1 MTGIVDT
8 VKGLVRGS
16 TDVLTKIEALED
28 ATEAGQGRLD
38 PVVLSEASQIVDR
51 AGQRLR
57 MSGDLTVVALAG
69 ATGSGKSSL
78 FNALTGLDLA
88 AIGTRRP
95 TSSMPLACVWG
106 EEPAGELLNWLGI
119 PRRHQ
124 VAHRSS
130 LEDAQSED
138 LDGLVLLDLP
148 DHDSTEVEHRLIV
161 DRLVELVDLLVW
173 VVDPQKYADAAL
185 HNRYIKPFAS
195 HSSVMVFALNHADK
209 LSEEQRDSCVADL
222 TRLLKSD
229 GLKSPTIVATSAVSG
244 AGLNDL
250 RGLLVN
256 RVNAKRA
263 ARERLAADVDRV
275 ADRMASQCGNAKTP
289 EIAKSDI
296 TELVDALADASGVPV
311 VVEAVRRSY
320 LQRARAATGWP
331 VTKWLGRFKPDPLR
345 RLHLDQLPKQQSK
358 ALRKSASN
366 EVSIARSSLPAA
378 TPVQRARMDTA
389 VRNITNKAA
398 AGLSRPWADSVR
410 TAIRRR
416 EETLGDELD
425 QAVARTDLGANTNPG
440 WWGVARFLQWLLF
453 LVALGG
459 AVWLAVLAVLGYLQ
473 LNDPPLP
480 KWQGIPIATLMLIS
494 GALLGVV
501 VSIACRLFAS
511 SGANRRAR
519 LVAKALRSE
528 LEKVAESHVVAPARE
543 ELEAYTICRDKLAI
557 ARR

>member
-1 MTGIVDT
+1 MTGTVDT
-8 VKGLVRGS
+8 VKGLARGS
-16 TDVLTKIEALED
+16 TDVLTKIEAVED
-28 ATEAGQGRLD
+28 AAAAGQGRLD

-124 VAHRSS
+124 VSHRSS
-130 LEDAQSED
+130 LEDAHSED

-161 DRLVELVDLLVW
+161 DRLVELVDVLVW

-209 LSEEQRDSCVADL
+209 LTNEQRNSCVADL

-229 GLKSPTIVATSAVSG
+229 GLKSPTIVATSAMSG
-244 AGLNDL
+244 AGLDDL
-250 RGLLVN
+250 RALLVK
-256 RVNAKRA
+256 RVNVKRA

-275 ADRMASQCGNAKTP
+275 ADRMASQCGTAKTP
-289 EIAKSDI
+289 EIVQSDV
-296 TELVDALADASGVPV
+296 TELVDALADASGLPV

-345 RLHLDQLPKQQSK
+345 RLHLDQVPKQQSK

-416 EETLGDELD
+416 EESLGDELD
-425 QAVARTDLGANTNPG
+425 QAVARTDLGANNNPG
-440 WWGVARFLQWLLF
+440 WWGLAKFLQWLFF

-459 AVWLAVLAVLGYLQ
+459 AVWFAVLAVMSYLQ
-473 LNDPPLP
+473 LNNPALP
-480 KWQGIPIATLMLIS
+480 KWHGIPYATIMLVG
-494 GALLGVV
+494 GALLGIV
-501 VSIACRLFAS
+501 VSTACRLFAS

-519 LVAKALRSE
+519 LVAKALRTE

>member
-1 MTGIVDT
+1 
-8 VKGLVRGS
+8 
-16 TDVLTKIEALED
+16 
-28 ATEAGQGRLD
+28 
-38 PVVLSEASQIVDR
+38 
-51 AGQRLR
+51 
-57 MSGDLTVVALAG
+57 
-69 ATGSGKSSL
+69 
-78 FNALTGLDLA
+78 
-88 AIGTRRP
+88 
-95 TSSMPLACVWG
+95 
-106 EEPAGELLNWLGI
+106 
-119 PRRHQ
+119 
-124 VAHRSS
+124 
-130 LEDAQSED
+130 
-138 LDGLVLLDLP
+138 
-148 DHDSTEVEHRLIV
+148 
-161 DRLVELVDLLVW
+161 
-173 VVDPQKYADAAL
+173 VDPQKYADAAL

-209 LSEEQRDSCVADL
+209 LSEEQRDSCVTDL

-229 GLKSPTIVATSAVSG
+229 GLKSPTIVATSALSG

-250 RGLLVN
+250 RDLLVN

-416 EETLGDELD
+416 EEALGDELD

-480 KWQGIPIATLMLIS
+480 KWQGIPIATLMLIG

-528 LEKVAESHVVAPARE
+528 LEKVAESHVDAPARE

>member
-51 AGQRLR
+51 ASQRLR

-124 VAHRSS
+124 VSHRSS

-209 LSEEQRDSCVADL
+209 LSEEQRDSCVTDL

-416 EETLGDELD
+416 EESLGDELD

-480 KWQGIPIATLMLIS
+480 KWQGIPIATLMLIG

>member
-28 ATEAGQGRLD
+28 AAEAGRGRLD
-38 PVVLSEASQIVDR
+38 QVVLSEASQIVDR
-51 AGQRLR
+51 ASQRLR

-78 FNALTGLDLA
+78 FNSLTGLDLA

-124 VAHRSS
+124 VQHRSS
-130 LEDAQSED
+130 LEEAQSED

-161 DRLVELVDLLVW
+161 DRLVELVDVLVW

-209 LSEEQRDSCVADL
+209 LTEEQRKSCLADL

-229 GLKSPTIVATSAVSG
+229 GLKTPQIVATSAVDG
-244 AGLNDL
+244 AGLDDL
-250 RGLLVN
+250 RALLVK

-289 EIAKSDI
+289 QLAKSDI
-296 TELVDALADASGVPV
+296 TELVDALAEASGVPV

-320 LQRARAATGWP
+320 LQRATAATGWP
-331 VTKWLGRFKPDPLR
+331 VTKWLSRFRPDPLR
-345 RLHLDQLPKQQSK
+345 RLHLDQMPRQQSK
-358 ALRKSASN
+358 ALRKSAST
-366 EVSIARSSLPAA
+366 EVSIARSSLPVA

-416 EETLGDELD
+416 EESLGDELD
-425 QAVARTDLGANTNPG
+425 QAIARTDLGASTTPG

-453 LVALGG
+453 LMALGG
-459 AVWLAVLAVLGYLQ
+459 AVWLVVAGFLQ
-473 LNDPPLP
+473 IQDLTLP
-480 KWQGIPIATLMLIS
+480 KWEGIPYATIMLVG
-494 GALLGVV
+494 GAALGLA
-501 VSIACRLFAS
+501 VSVACRIFAAT
-511 SGANRRAR
+511 GANRRAR
-519 LVAKALRSE
+519 LVAKSLRAE
-528 LEKVAESHVVAPARE
+528 LEKVAESHVIAPARE
-543 ELEAYTICRDKLAI
+543 ELDAYTTCRDKLAV
-557 ARR
+557 ARG

>member
-51 AGQRLR
+51 ASQRLR

-124 VAHRSS
+124 VSHRSS
-130 LEDAQSED
+130 LEDAHSED

-209 LSEEQRDSCVADL
+209 LSEEQRDSCVTDL

-250 RGLLVN
+250 RDLLVN

-416 EETLGDELD
+416 EEALGDELD

-480 KWQGIPIATLMLIS
+480 KWQGIPIATLMLIG

>member
-1 MTGIVDT
+1 MTGTVDT
-8 VKGLVRGS
+8 VKGLTRGA
-16 TDVLTKIEALED
+16 TDVLTKIEAVED
-28 ATEAGQGRLD
+28 AAEAGRGRLD
-38 PVVLSEASQIVDR
+38 QVVLSEASQIVDR
-51 AGQRLR
+51 ASQRLR

-124 VAHRSS
+124 VQHRSS
-130 LEDAQSED
+130 LEDAHSED

-161 DRLVELVDLLVW
+161 DRLVELVDVLVW

-209 LSEEQRDSCVADL
+209 LTDAQRESCLTDL

-229 GLKSPTIVATSAVSG
+229 GLKNPQLVATSAMSG
-244 AGLNDL
+244 DGLDDL
-250 RGLLVN
+250 RDLLVK
-256 RVNAKRA
+256 RVSAKRA

-289 EIAKSDI
+289 EIAQADI
-296 TELVDALADASGVPV
+296 TELVDALSDASGLPV

-320 LQRARAATGWP
+320 LQRATAATGWP
-331 VTKWLGRFKPDPLR
+331 VTKWLARFRPDPLR
-345 RLHLDQLPKQQSK
+345 RLHLDQVPRQQGK

-389 VRNITNKAA
+389 VRTITNKAA

-410 TAIRRR
+410 TAIRKR
-416 EETLGDELD
+416 EESLGDELD
-425 QAVARTDLGANTNPG
+425 QAVARTDLGANNNPG
-440 WWGVARFLQWLLF
+440 WWAAARFLQWLLF

-459 AVWLAVLAVLGYLQ
+459 AVWLVLAAFLEGVTLPEWEGIPYATMMLVGGAVLGV
-473 LNDPPLP
+473 
-480 KWQGIPIATLMLIS
+480 
-494 GALLGVV
+494 AL
-501 VSIACRLFAS
+501 SIACRLFAT

-519 LVAKALRSE
+519 LVAKALRTE
-528 LEKVAESHVVAPARE
+528 LEKVADSHVVAPARE
-543 ELEAYTICRDKLAI
+543 ELDAYTICRDKLAT
-557 ARR
+557 ARS

>member
-1 MTGIVDT
+1 VDT

-28 ATEAGQGRLD
+28 AAEAGRGRLD
-38 PVVLSEASQIVDR
+38 QVVLSEASQIVDR
-51 AGQRLR
+51 ASQRLR

-124 VAHRSS
+124 VQHRSS
-130 LEDAQSED
+130 LEDAHSED

-161 DRLVELVDLLVW
+161 DRLVELVDVLVW

-209 LSEEQRDSCVADL
+209 LTDEQRKSCLADL

-229 GLKSPTIVATSAVSG
+229 GLKSPQLVATSAMSG
-244 AGLNDL
+244 DGLDDL
-250 RGLLVN
+250 RGLLIK
-256 RVNAKRA
+256 RVSAKRA

-296 TELVDALADASGVPV
+296 TELVDALSDASGLSV

-320 LQRARAATGWP
+320 LQRATAATGWP
-331 VTKWLGRFKPDPLR
+331 VTKWLARFRPDPLR
-345 RLHLDQLPKQQSK
+345 RLHLDQVPRQQGK

-416 EETLGDELD
+416 EESLGDELD
-425 QAVARTDLGANTNPG
+425 QAVARTDLGANNNPS
-440 WWGVARFLQWLLF
+440 WWAAARFLQWVLF

-459 AVWLAVLAVLGYLQ
+459 AVWLVLVGFLQ
-473 LNDPPLP
+473 LQDLTLP
-480 KWQGIPIATLMLIS
+480 KWQGIPYATIMLIG
-494 GALLGVV
+494 GALLGVA
-501 VSIACRLFAS
+501 VSVACRLFAT

-519 LVAKALRSE
+519 LVAKALRTE
-528 LEKVAESHVVAPARE
+528 LEKVADSHVVAPARE
-543 ELEAYTICRDKLAI
+543 ELNAYTTCRDKLAV
-557 ARR
+557 ARG

>member
-1 MTGIVDT
+1 MTETVDT
-8 VKGLVRGS
+8 VETPTRAA
-16 TDVLTKIEALED
+16 TDVLKKIDALE
-28 ATEAGQGRLD
+28 AAAKAGDGRLD
-38 PVVLSEASQIVDR
+38 PVVLTEAAQIVDR

-106 EEPAGELLNWLGI
+106 DEPAGEVLSWLGI

-124 VAHRSS
+124 VQHRSS
-130 LEDAQSED
+130 LEEAHSED

-195 HSSVMVFALNHADK
+195 HSGVMVFALNHIDK
-209 LSEEQRDSCVADL
+209 LTPEQRTSCLEDL
-222 TRLLKSD
+222 DRLLKSD
-229 GLKSPTIVATSAVSG
+229 GLKAPTVVATSAVSG
-244 AGLNDL
+244 DGLEEV
-250 RGLLVN
+250 RSLLVK
-256 RVNAKRA
+256 RVSNKRS

-275 ADRMASQCGNAKTP
+275 SDRMASQCGNAKTP
-289 EIAKSDI
+289 EIAEADV
-296 TELVDALADASGVPV
+296 TELVDALSDASGLSV
-311 VVEAVRRSY
+311 VSDAVRRSY

-331 VTKWLGRFKPDPLR
+331 LTKWLGRFRPDPLR
-345 RLHLDQLPKQQSK
+345 RLHGDQVSREQGK

-366 EVSIARSSLPAA
+366 EVAIARSSLPAA
-378 TPVQRARMDTA
+378 TPVQRARMDAA
-389 VRNITNKAA
+389 VRTITTKAA
-398 AGLSRPWADSVR
+398 EGLSRPWADSVR

-416 EETLGDELD
+416 EESLGDELD
-425 QAVARTDLGANTNPG
+425 QAVARTDLGVSGNPG
-440 WWGVARFLQWLLF
+440 WWNLARIVQWLLF
-453 LVALGG
+453 LVTLGG
-459 AVWLAVLAVLGYLQ
+459 AAWLIALLVTRIAN

-480 KWQGIPIATLMLIS
+480 EWNGIPYAWIMLVGGAVLGLALSFVCRVFATS
-494 GALLGVV
+494 GAQ
-501 VSIACRLFAS
+501 
-511 SGANRRAR
+511 RRSR
-519 LVAKALRSE
+519 HVAKVLREE
-528 LEKVAESHVVAPARE
+528 LEKVADSHVVAPARD
-543 ELEAYTICRDKLAI
+543 ELAAYSTCRDSLAI
-557 ARR
+557 ARH

>member
-1 MTGIVDT
+1 MDT

-28 ATEAGQGRLD
+28 AAEAGRGRLD
-38 PVVLSEASQIVDR
+38 QVVLSEASQIVDR
-51 AGQRLR
+51 ASQRLR

-124 VAHRSS
+124 VQHRSS
-130 LEDAQSED
+130 LEGAHSED

-161 DRLVELVDLLVW
+161 DRLVELVDVLVW

-195 HSSVMVFALNHADK
+195 HASVMVFALNHADK
-209 LSEEQRDSCVADL
+209 LTPEQRDSCLADL

-229 GLKSPTIVATSAVSG
+229 GLKSPQLVATSAMSG
-244 AGLNDL
+244 DGLDDL
-250 RGLLVN
+250 RGLLVK

-289 EIAKSDI
+289 AIAKGDI
-296 TELVDALADASGVPV
+296 AELVDALADASGVPV

-320 LQRARAATGWP
+320 LQRATAATGWP
-331 VTKWLGRFKPDPLR
+331 VTKWLARFRPDPLR
-345 RLHLDQLPKQQSK
+345 RLHLGQQSK
-358 ALRKSASN
+358 ALRKSAAN
-366 EVSIARSSLPAA
+366 EVSIARSSLPTA
-378 TPVQRARMDTA
+378 TPVQRARMDAA
-389 VRNITNKAA
+389 VRTITNKAA

-410 TAIRRR
+410 TAVRRR
-416 EETLGDELD
+416 EESLGDELD
-425 QAVARTDLGANTNPG
+425 QAVARTDLGANNNPG
-440 WWGVARFLQWLLF
+440 WWGVARFLQWVLF

-459 AVWLAVLAVLGYLQ
+459 AVWLIQSGFLQ
-473 LNDPPLP
+473 VTLP
-480 KWQGIPIATLMLIS
+480 KWEGIPFASMMLIG
-494 GALLGVV
+494 GALLGVA
-501 VSIACRLFAS
+501 VSIACRLFAT

-519 LVAKALRSE
+519 LVAKALRAE
-528 LEKVAESHVVAPARE
+528 LEKVADSHVVAPARE
-543 ELEAYTICRDKLAI
+543 ELDAYTICRDKLAV
-557 ARR
+557 ARG

>member
-28 ATEAGQGRLD
+28 AAESGRGRLD
-38 PVVLSEASQIVDR
+38 QVVLSEASQIVDR
-51 AGQRLR
+51 ASQRLR

-78 FNALTGLDLA
+78 FNSLTGLDLA

-124 VAHRSS
+124 VQHRSS
-130 LEDAQSED
+130 LEGAHSED

-161 DRLVELVDLLVW
+161 DRLVELVDVLVW

-209 LSEEQRDSCVADL
+209 LTDDQRESCLADL

-229 GLKSPTIVATSAVSG
+229 GLKSPQLVATSAVSG
-244 AGLNDL
+244 AGLDDL
-250 RGLLVN
+250 RTLLVK

-320 LQRARAATGWP
+320 LQRATAATGWP
-331 VTKWLGRFKPDPLR
+331 VTKWLARFRPDPLR
-345 RLHLDQLPKQQSK
+345 RLHLDQVPRQQGK

-425 QAVARTDLGANTNPG
+425 QAVARTDLGATNNPS
-440 WWGVARFLQWLLF
+440 WWGAARLLQWLLF

-459 AVWLAVLAVLGYLQ
+459 GVWLLLAAFLQ
-473 LNDPPLP
+473 VQDLTLP
-480 KWQGIPIATLMLIS
+480 KWQGIPYATIMLI
-494 GALLGVV
+494 GGVV
-501 VSIACRLFAS
+501 LGIAASIACRLFAA

-519 LVAKALRSE
+519 LVAKALRTE
-528 LEKVAESHVVAPARE
+528 LEKVAETHVVAPARE
-543 ELEAYTICRDKLAI
+543 ELDAYTICREKLAI

>member
-1 MTGIVDT
+1 MTGTVDT
-8 VKGLVRGS
+8 VKGLARGA
-16 TDVLTKIEALED
+16 TDVLTKIEAVED
-28 ATEAGQGRLD
+28 AAEAGRGRLD
-38 PVVLSEASQIVDR
+38 QVVLSEASQIVDR
-51 AGQRLR
+51 ASQRLR

-124 VAHRSS
+124 VQHRSS
-130 LEDAQSED
+130 LEDAHSED

-161 DRLVELVDLLVW
+161 DRLVELVDVLVW

-209 LSEEQRDSCVADL
+209 LTDAQRESCLADL

-229 GLKSPTIVATSAVSG
+229 GLKNPQLVATSAMSG
-244 AGLNDL
+244 DGLDDL
-250 RGLLVN
+250 RDLLVK
-256 RVNAKRA
+256 RVSAKRA

-289 EIAKSDI
+289 EIAQADI
-296 TELVDALADASGVPV
+296 TELVDALSDASGLPV

-320 LQRARAATGWP
+320 LQRATAATGWP
-331 VTKWLGRFKPDPLR
+331 VTKWLARFRPDPLR
-345 RLHLDQLPKQQSK
+345 RLHLDQVPRQQGK

-389 VRNITNKAA
+389 VRTITNKAA

-416 EETLGDELD
+416 EESLGDELD
-425 QAVARTDLGANTNPG
+425 QAVARTDLGANNNPG
-440 WWGVARFLQWLLF
+440 WWAAARFLQWLLL

-459 AVWLAVLAVLGYLQ
+459 AVWLVLAAFLQ
-473 LNDPPLP
+473 DLTLP
-480 KWQGIPIATLMLIS
+480 DWQGIPYATMMLVG
-494 GALLGVV
+494 GAVLGVALA
-501 VSIACRLFAS
+501 IACRLFAT

-519 LVAKALRSE
+519 LVAKALRTE
-528 LEKVAESHVVAPARE
+528 LEKVADSHVVAPARE
-543 ELEAYTICRDKLAI
+543 ELDAYTICRDKLAI
-557 ARR
+557 ARG

>member
-1 MTGIVDT
+1 MTGIMDT

-16 TDVLTKIEALED
+16 TDVLTKIEALEE
-28 ATEAGQGRLD
+28 AAEAGQGRLD
-38 PVVLSEASQIVDR
+38 AVVLSEASQIVDR

-78 FNALTGLDLA
+78 FNSLTGLDLA

-124 VAHRSS
+124 VQHRSS
-130 LEDAQSED
+130 LEDAHSED

-209 LSEEQRDSCVADL
+209 LSDDERKSCMSDL
-222 TRLLKSD
+222 TRLLKAD

-244 AGLNDL
+244 AGLDDL
-250 RGLLVN
+250 RTLLVK

-263 ARERLAADVDRV
+263 ARERLSADVDRV

-296 TELVDALADASGVPV
+296 TELVDALAEASGVPV
-311 VVEAVRRSY
+311 VVDAVRRSY

-331 VTKWLGRFKPDPLR
+331 VTKWLGRFRPDPLR
-345 RLHLDQLPKQQSK
+345 RLHLDQLPKQQGK
-358 ALRKSASN
+358 ALRRSASN
-366 EVSIARSSLPAA
+366 EVLIARSSLPAA

-389 VRNITNKAA
+389 VRAITNKAA

-425 QAVARTDLGANTNPG
+425 QAVARTDLGASNNPG
-440 WWGVARFLQWLLF
+440 WWGAARFLQWLLF

-459 AVWLAVLAVLGYLQ
+459 AVWLAVLVVFSYLQ
-473 LNDPPLP
+473 LEDPPMP
-480 KWQGIPIATLMLIS
+480 KWQGIPYATIMLIG
-494 GALLGVV
+494 GALLGVA
-501 VSIACRLFAS
+501 VSFACRLFAS
-511 SGANRRAR
+511 SGAGRRAR

-528 LEKVAESHVVAPARE
+528 LEKVADSHVVAPARE
-543 ELEAYTICRDKLAI
+543 ELAAYTLCRDKLSI
-557 ARR
+557 ARQ

>member
-1 MTGIVDT
+1 VTGIVDT

-16 TDVLTKIEALED
+16 TDVLTKIEAVED
-28 ATEAGQGRLD
+28 AAEAGQGRLD

-124 VAHRSS
+124 VSHRSS

-161 DRLVELVDLLVW
+161 DRLVELVDVLVW

-209 LSEEQRDSCVADL
+209 LTDEQRNSCVTDL

-244 AGLNDL
+244 AGLDDL
-250 RGLLVN
+250 RALLVK

-275 ADRMASQCGNAKTP
+275 ADRMASQCGTAKTP

-331 VTKWLGRFKPDPLR
+331 VTKWLGRLKPDPLR
-345 RLHLDQLPKQQSK
+345 RLHLDQVPKQHGK
-358 ALRKSASN
+358 ALRKSASS

-416 EETLGDELD
+416 EESLGDELD
-425 QAVARTDLGANTNPG
+425 QAVARTDLGVNNNPG

-459 AVWLAVLAVLGYLQ
+459 AVWFAVLAVLSYLQ
-473 LNDPPLP
+473 LNNPPLP
-480 KWQGIPIATLMLIS
+480 KWNGIPYATIMLIG
-494 GALLGVV
+494 GALLGMVV
-501 VSIACRLFAS
+501 AIACRLFAS

-519 LVAKALRSE
+519 LVAKALRTE
-528 LEKVAESHVVAPARE
+528 LENVAESHVVAPARE

>member
-16 TDVLTKIEALED
+16 ADVLTKIEALE
-28 ATEAGQGRLD
+28 AAAEAGQSRLD
-38 PVVLSEASQIVDR
+38 PVVLTEATQIVER

-57 MSGDLTVVALAG
+57 MSGELTVVALAG

-78 FNALTGLDLA
+78 FNAMTGLDLA

-106 EEPAGELLNWLGI
+106 EEPAGEVLNWLGI

-124 VAHRSS
+124 VQHRSS
-130 LEDAQSED
+130 LEEAQSEE

-161 DRLVELVDLLVW
+161 DRLVELVDMLVW

-195 HSSVMVFALNHADK
+195 HSGVMVFALNHIDK
-209 LSEEQRDSCVADL
+209 LTPDQRKSCLNDL
-222 TRLLKSD
+222 DRLLKAD
-229 GLKSPTIVATSAVSG
+229 GLKSPNVVATSAVSG
-244 AGLNDL
+244 DGLDEL
-250 RGLLVN
+250 RTLLVK
-256 RVNAKRA
+256 RVNNKRS

-289 EIAKSDI
+289 EIAKRDI
-296 TELVDALADASGVPV
+296 AELVDALSDASGVPV
-311 VVEAVRRSY
+311 VVDAVRRSY

-331 VTKWLGRFKPDPLR
+331 VTKWLGRFRPDPLR
-345 RLHLDQLPKQQSK
+345 RLHLDQVSKQQGK
-358 ALRKSASN
+358 ALRKSASQ
-366 EVSIARSSLPAA
+366 EVAIARSSLPAA

-389 VRNITNKAA
+389 VRTITNKAA
-398 AGLSRPWADSVR
+398 EGLSRPWADSVR
-410 TAIRRR
+410 SAIRRR
-416 EETLGDELD
+416 EESLGDELD
-425 QAVARTDLGANTNPG
+425 QAVARTDLGASHSPG
-440 WWGVARFLQWLLF
+440 WWSAVRFIQWLLF

-459 AVWLAVLAVLGYLQ
+459 GLWLAALAVFGFLQLEDLPLPRWNGIPYATIMLIGGAVLGV
-473 LNDPPLP
+473 
-480 KWQGIPIATLMLIS
+480 A
-494 GALLGVV
+494 
-501 VSIACRLFAS
+501 VSFACRLFAT
-511 SGANRRAR
+511 SGAARRGR
-519 LVAKALRSE
+519 LVAKALRAE
-528 LEKVAESHVVAPARE
+528 LEKVADSHVVAPARE
-543 ELEAYTICRDKLAI
+543 ELNAYTTCRDNLAT

>member
-1 MTGIVDT
+1 MTGTVDT
-8 VKGLVRGS
+8 VKGLTRGA
-16 TDVLTKIEALED
+16 TDVLTKIEAVED
-28 ATEAGQGRLD
+28 AAEAGRGRLD
-38 PVVLSEASQIVDR
+38 QVVLSEASQIVDR
-51 AGQRLR
+51 ASQRLR

-124 VAHRSS
+124 VQHRSS
-130 LEDAQSED
+130 LEDAHSED

-161 DRLVELVDLLVW
+161 DRLVELVDVLVW

-209 LSEEQRDSCVADL
+209 LTDAQRESCLADL

-229 GLKSPTIVATSAVSG
+229 GLKNPQLVATSAMSG
-244 AGLNDL
+244 DGLDDL
-250 RGLLVN
+250 RDLLVK
-256 RVNAKRA
+256 RVSAKRA

-289 EIAKSDI
+289 EIAQADV
-296 TELVDALADASGVPV
+296 TELVDALSDASGLPV

-320 LQRARAATGWP
+320 LQRATAATGWP
-331 VTKWLGRFKPDPLR
+331 VTKWLARFRPDPLR
-345 RLHLDQLPKQQSK
+345 RLHLDQVPRQQGK

-366 EVSIARSSLPAA
+366 EVSIARSTLPAA

-389 VRNITNKAA
+389 VRTITNKAA

-416 EETLGDELD
+416 EESLGDELD
-425 QAVARTDLGANTNPG
+425 QAVARTDLGTNNDPG
-440 WWGVARFLQWLLF
+440 WWAAARFLQWLLF

-459 AVWLAVLAVLGYLQ
+459 AVWLVLAAFLKDLTLPEWEGIPYATMMLVGGAVLGV
-473 LNDPPLP
+473 
-480 KWQGIPIATLMLIS
+480 
-494 GALLGVV
+494 AL
-501 VSIACRLFAS
+501 SIACRLFAT

-519 LVAKALRSE
+519 LVAKALRTE
-528 LEKVAESHVVAPARE
+528 LEKVADSHVVAPARE
-543 ELEAYTICRDKLAI
+543 ELNAYTICRDKLAI
-557 ARR
+557 ARG

>member
-16 TDVLTKIEALED
+16 TDVLTKIEALEK
-28 ATEAGQGRLD
+28 AAEAGQGRLD
-38 PVVLSEASQIVDR
+38 PVVLTEATQIVER

-124 VAHRSS
+124 VQHRSS
-130 LEDAQSED
+130 LEDAHAED
-138 LDGLVLLDLP
+138 LDGLVLLDIP

-161 DRLVELVDLLVW
+161 DRLVELVDMLVW

-195 HSSVMVFALNHADK
+195 HSNVMVFALNHIDK
-209 LSEEQRDSCVADL
+209 LTPDQRKSCVNDL
-222 TRLLKSD
+222 DRLLKSD
-229 GLKSPTIVATSAVSG
+229 GLKSPNVVATSAVTG
-244 AGLNDL
+244 DGLGEL
-250 RGLLVN
+250 RDLLVK
-256 RVNAKRA
+256 RVNNKRA

-275 ADRMASQCGNAKTP
+275 ADRMASQCGDAKTP
-289 EIAKSDI
+289 EIAKNDI
-296 TELVDALADASGVPV
+296 AELVDALSDASGVPV
-311 VVEAVRRSY
+311 VVDAVRRSY

-331 VTKWLGRFKPDPLR
+331 VTKWIGRFRPDPLR
-345 RLHLDQLPKQQSK
+345 RLHLDQLPKQQGK
-358 ALRKSASN
+358 ALRKSASQ
-366 EVSIARSSLPAA
+366 EVAIARSSLPAA

-389 VRNITNKAA
+389 VRTITNKAA

-410 TAIRRR
+410 SAIRRR
-416 EETLGDELD
+416 EESLGDELD
-425 QAVARTDLGANTNPG
+425 QAVARTDLGVSKNPG
-440 WWGVARFLQWLLF
+440 WWSAVRFIQWLLF

-459 AVWLAVLAVLGYLQ
+459 GLWLAALAVFGFLQ
-473 LNDPPLP
+473 LEDPPLP
-480 KWQGIPIATLMLIS
+480 RWNGVPYATIMLI
-494 GALLGVV
+494 GGTVLGVA
-501 VSIACRLFAS
+501 VSFACRLFAT
-511 SGANRRAR
+511 SGAARRGR
-519 LVAKALRSE
+519 MVAKALRAE
-528 LEKVAESHVVAPARE
+528 LEKVADSHVVAPARE
-543 ELEAYTICRDKLAI
+543 ELAAYTTCRDSLAI

>member
-1 MTGIVDT
+1 VTGIVDT

-51 AGQRLR
+51 ASQRLR

-124 VAHRSS
+124 VSHRSS
-130 LEDAQSED
+130 LEDAHSED

-209 LSEEQRDSCVADL
+209 LSEEQRDSCVTDL

-250 RGLLVN
+250 RDLLVN

-416 EETLGDELD
+416 EEALGDELD

-480 KWQGIPIATLMLIS
+480 KWQGIPIATLMLIG

>member
-1 MTGIVDT
+1 VTGIVDT

-16 TDVLTKIEALED
+16 ADVLTKIEALE
-28 ATEAGQGRLD
+28 AAAEAGQGRLD
-38 PVVLSEASQIVDR
+38 PVVLTEATQIVER

-57 MSGDLTVVALAG
+57 MSGELTVVALAG

-78 FNALTGLDLA
+78 FNAMTGLDLA

-106 EEPAGELLNWLGI
+106 DEPAGEVLNWLGI

-124 VAHRSS
+124 VQHRSS
-130 LEDAQSED
+130 LEEAQSED

-161 DRLVELVDLLVW
+161 DRLVELVDVLVW

-195 HSSVMVFALNHADK
+195 HSGVMVFALNHIDK
-209 LSEEQRDSCVADL
+209 LTPDQRKSCLNDL
-222 TRLLKSD
+222 DRLLKAD
-229 GLKSPTIVATSAVSG
+229 GLKSPNVVATSAVSG
-244 AGLNDL
+244 DGLDEL
-250 RGLLVN
+250 RTLLVK
-256 RVNAKRA
+256 RVNNKRS

-296 TELVDALADASGVPV
+296 AELVDALSDASGVPV
-311 VVEAVRRSY
+311 VVDAVRRSY

-331 VTKWLGRFKPDPLR
+331 VTKWLGRFRPDPLR
-345 RLHLDQLPKQQSK
+345 RLHLDQVSKQQGK
-358 ALRKSASN
+358 ALRKSASQ
-366 EVSIARSSLPAA
+366 EVAIARSSLPAA

-389 VRNITNKAA
+389 VRTITNKAA
-398 AGLSRPWADSVR
+398 EGLSRPWADSVR
-410 TAIRRR
+410 SAIRRR
-416 EETLGDELD
+416 EESLGDELD
-425 QAVARTDLGANTNPG
+425 QAVARTDLGASNSPG
-440 WWGVARFLQWLLF
+440 WWSAVRFIQWLLF

-459 AVWLAVLAVLGYLQ
+459 GLWLAALAVFGFLQLENLPLPRWNGIPYATIMLIGGAVLGV
-473 LNDPPLP
+473 
-480 KWQGIPIATLMLIS
+480 A
-494 GALLGVV
+494 
-501 VSIACRLFAS
+501 VSFACRLFAT
-511 SGANRRAR
+511 SGAARRGR
-519 LVAKALRSE
+519 LVAKALRTE
-528 LEKVAESHVVAPARE
+528 LEKVADSHVVAPARE
-543 ELEAYTICRDKLAI
+543 ELNAYTTCRDNLAT